1 MRKNRFHQIMR
12 SFWDDKARENA
23 TYYISSYR
31 AFDEQDPEEFWKWGQ
46 KLAEQFLAQSGLV
59 FSGQET
65 MLEIGCGI
73 GRMTAFFAKR
83 FRAVHGLDVS
93 PEMISQAEKN
103 LSGFNNITL
112 HVGNGYDLSGLEDEE
127 FDFVFSYIV
136 FQHIP
141 DPAITAG
148 YIEETGRVLKPGG
161 CFYFQVNNSEV
172 SWRSRLR
179 LGTRLRAVMKP
190 LGLARGKTAPAAGPT
205 GLDNPAWR
213 GSRMSVS
220 QVRAACQAGGLN
232 ITGLAGEGSQYMWVK
247 AEKT

>member
-1 MRKNRFHQIMR
+1 MR

-46 KLAEQFLAQSGLV
+46 KLAEQFLAESGLA
-59 FSGQET
+59 FTGRET

-73 GRMTAFFAKR
+73 GRMTAYFSKQ

-103 LSGFNNITL
+103 LAGLDNVTL
-112 HVGNGYDLSGLEDEE
+112 HIGNGYDLSGLEDQG

-141 DPAITAG
+141 DPGITAR
-148 YIEETGRVLKPGG
+148 YIEETGRVLKKGG
-161 CFYFQVNNSEV
+161 DFYFQVNNSKAN
-172 SWRSRLR
+172 WRTRLR
-179 LGTRLRAVMKP
+179 LGTRLRALMRS
-190 LGLARGKTAPAAGPT
+190 LGLASKKDVSETGPT

-220 QVRAACQAGGLN
+220 QVRVACEAGGLN
-232 ITGLAGEGSQYMWVK
+232 ITRLMGEGSQYMWVK
-247 AEKT
+247 AEKK